1 LSAVY
6 HYHQQKKKLTALFTN
21 SPFRFENILKSMITK
36 NNFFR
41 FRIWFTAIIS
51 TVLLGLLLWQYFNGG
66 IPSHHFLDDE
76 TLPLVSN
83 AWGALVIPI
92 ITWFLLFRVEKRL
105 FSQSDAISFPR
116 QSLSGFLSALVFGL
130 VLGVAVVYGFETFL
144 SYIPLI
150 LFSLALFFPTYK
162 AEYFLGF
169 ILGLTYF
176 IGGVLPVV
184 VGSIFLLISA
194 AIYLLIR
201 PLILKLVR
209 MIKK

>member
-1 LSAVY
+1 
-6 HYHQQKKKLTALFTN
+6 
-21 SPFRFENILKSMITK
+21 MITK
-36 NNFFR
+36 HDFLR
-41 FRIWFTAIIS
+41 FRIWNTFIVSI
-51 TVLLGLLLWQYFNGG
+51 LLSSWLLWQHFNGG
-66 IPSHHFLDDE
+66 IPSHHLLADK
-76 TLPLVSN
+76 TLPLISN

-92 ITWFLLFRVEKRL
+92 TTWFLLFRVGKGL
-105 FSQSDAISFPR
+105 FGKTDIISFPTHT
-116 QSLSGFLSALVFGL
+116 LYGFLSALLFAL
-130 VLGVAVVYGFETFL
+130 VLGMAIEYSFKTFL

-194 AIYLLIR
+194 VIYLLIR
-201 PLILKLVR
+201 PFILKLFKMV
-209 MIKK
+209 KNEN